1 MVLWN
6 KSFPGRSIDRIVQ
19 QISQLMTKI
28 LPVKLRVLAQYM
40 YVLTLKQITVESSFA
55 INLLTLLLE

>member
-1 MVLWN
+1 M
-6 KSFPGRSIDRIVQ
+6 Q